1 MSNIETRSFYRALN
15 SLKSKGVSR
24 GHSTRNSSNCAVQI
38 ITQNSCQTSLSVIL
52 LNFYTLF
59 YIRHHSDIFVTL
71 RDRGTQPKDNLLVS
85 VSDLAQFITVFNI
98 YTYIVNG
105 SFLMCSH
112 QLQIDNIGNR
122 CFYESF
128 EDKVYFRLFA
138 SVFTS
143 IC

>member
-1 MSNIETRSFYRALN
+1 
-15 SLKSKGVSR
+15 
-24 GHSTRNSSNCAVQI
+24 
-38 ITQNSCQTSLSVIL
+38 
-52 LNFYTLF
+52 
-59 YIRHHSDIFVTL
+59 VTL

-85 VSDLAQFITVFNI
+85 VSDLAQFITVFNS
-98 YTYIVNG
+98 YTYIFNG